1 MINYIGDLKR
11 RFDHIKVL
19 GNDETEEYKPAMVIY
34 KENMPGISFCIL
46 TDAIWKYV
54 EPKDNLDRPTMEA
67 DVREFNQV
75 LMKNQ
80 AAQKDIREAR
90 KGYIFP
96 DLIKARIVED
106 ALCISFA
113 IALNRGTRIMLCTGY
128 NLAKCL
134 HIFGIDPQIQA
145 AIQLLLWIQTGLDQL
160 KDMPEALA
168 ENKVVAGEVTMMI
181 DGHKVTRDIE
191 LNETDLIT
199 GE

>member
-19 GNDETEEYKPAMVIY
+19 GNDEIEEYKPAMVIY

-67 DVREFNQV
+67 DIREFNQV

-80 AAQKDIREAR
+80 AAQKLS
-90 KGYIFP
+90 KTVQLS
-96 DLIKARIVED
+96 DLVKARIVED

-160 KDMPEALA
+160 KDMPEALI

-181 DGHKVTRDIE
+181 DGHQVTKDIE

>member
-19 GNDETEEYKPAMVIY
+19 GNDEIEEYKPAMVIY

-67 DVREFNQV
+67 DIKEFNQV

-80 AAQKDIREAR
+80 AAQKLSMTVQLS
-90 KGYIFP
+90 

-134 HIFGIDPQIQA
+134 HVFGIDPQIQA

-160 KDMPEALA
+160 KDMPEALT

-181 DGHKVTRDIE
+181 DGHQVTKDIE

>member
-19 GNDETEEYKPAMVIY
+19 GNDEIEEYKPAMVIY

-67 DVREFNQV
+67 DIKEFNQV

-80 AAQKDIREAR
+80 AAQKLSMTVQLS
-90 KGYIFP
+90 

-134 HIFGIDPQIQA
+134 HVFGIDPQIQA

-160 KDMPEALA
+160 KDMPEALV
-168 ENKVVAGEVTMMI
+168 ENKVVAGEVTMII
-181 DGHKVTRDIE
+181 DGHQVTKDIE

>member
-19 GNDETEEYKPAMVIY
+19 GNDEIEEYKPAMIIY

-54 EPKDNLDRPTMEA
+54 DPKDNLDRPTMEA

-80 AAQKDIREAR
+80 AAQKLS
-90 KGYIFP
+90 KTVQLS

-181 DGHKVTRDIE
+181 DGHKVTKDIE

>member
-1 MINYIGDLKR
+1 VINYIGDLKR

-19 GNDETEEYKPAMVIY
+19 GNDEIEEYKPAMVIY

-67 DVREFNQV
+67 DIKEFNQV

-80 AAQKDIREAR
+80 AAQKLSMTVQLS
-90 KGYIFP
+90 

-134 HIFGIDPQIQA
+134 HVFGIDPQIQA

-160 KDMPEALA
+160 KDMPEALV
-168 ENKVVAGEVTMMI
+168 ENKVVAGEVTMII
-181 DGHKVTRDIE
+181 DGHQVTKDIE